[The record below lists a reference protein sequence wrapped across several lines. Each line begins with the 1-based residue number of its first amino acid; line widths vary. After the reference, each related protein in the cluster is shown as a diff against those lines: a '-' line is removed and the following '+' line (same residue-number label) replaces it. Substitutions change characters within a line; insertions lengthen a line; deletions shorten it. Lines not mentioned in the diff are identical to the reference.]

1 MSISHG
7 VGGTLGHGMID
18 TGKILPMLRVL
29 YGNKFSV
36 IPCQSMVLLIALMSL
51 LVASLVSF
59 LVFVFLEVPLLG
71 VVLVMLTVI
80 LPFAHTLLVRLVFRI
95 ILIVSLVL

>member
-7 VGGTLGHGMID
+7 ADATPCRGMID
-18 TGKILPMLRVL
+18 AGKILPMLRVL
-29 YGNKFSV
+29 YGRTFSV

-59 LVFVFLEVPLLG
+59 SVFVFLEVPLLG

-80 LPFAHTLLVRLVFRI
+80 LPFAHALLVRLVF
-95 ILIVSLVL
+95 

>member
-7 VGGTLGHGMID
+7 VGGTPGRGMID
-18 TGKILPMLRVL
+18 AGKILPMLRVP
-29 YGNKFSV
+29 YYENFSV
-36 IPCQSMVLLIALMSL
+36 IPCRSMVLLIALTSL

-71 VVLVMLTVI
+71 VVLVMLAVI
-80 LPFAHTLLVRLVFRI
+80 LPFAHTLLVSLVF
-95 ILIVSLVL
+95 

>member
-1 MSISHG
+1 MALVEPSAN
-7 VGGTLGHGMID
+7 GMID
-18 TGKILPMLRVL
+18 TGKILPMLRML
-29 YGNKFSV
+29 YGNNFSV
-36 IPCQSMVLLIALMSL
+36 IPCRSMVLLIALMSL

-95 ILIVSLVL
+95 ILILSLVL

>member
-1 MSISHG
+1 MP
-7 VGGTLGHGMID
+7 VKT
-18 TGKILPMLRVL
+18 LPMLRVL
-29 YGNKFSV
+29 YGRAIF
-36 IPCQSMVLLIALMSL
+36 IRCQSMVLLIALMSL

-80 LPFAHTLLVRLVFRI
+80 LPFAHALLVGLVFRI